1 MRKNNLIH
9 KSIINQCNNFQMI
22 KSKIKKLLNTISNW
36 KKLQLLTKD
45 LNQWMITNQKRVNL
59 RKKFKNQKK
68 RKQLQNLRKS
78 TKRQVKKISP

>member
-1 MRKNNLIH
+1 
-9 KSIINQCNNFQMI
+9 MI
-22 KSKIKKLLNTISNW
+22 KSKIKKLLNIISNW

-45 LNQWMITNQKRVNL
+45 LNQWMITDQKRVNL

-78 TKRQVKKISP
+78 TKRQVKKISPKRSLKKNHKKK

>member
-1 MRKNNLIH
+1 
-9 KSIINQCNNFQMI
+9 MI
-22 KSKIKKLLNTISNW
+22 KSKIKKLLNIISNW

-45 LNQWMITNQKRVNL
+45 LNQWMITDQKRVNL

-78 TKRQVKKISP
+78 TKRQVKKISPKISLKKNHKKK